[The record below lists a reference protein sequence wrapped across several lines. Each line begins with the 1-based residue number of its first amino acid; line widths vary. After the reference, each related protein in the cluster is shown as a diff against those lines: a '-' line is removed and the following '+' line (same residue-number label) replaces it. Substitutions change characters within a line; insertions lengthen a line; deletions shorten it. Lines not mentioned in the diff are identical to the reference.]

1 MMNHLLILFVYL
13 ILYDKVVL
21 NFFHRKHLVKHQVQ
35 EESDEDKE
43 TTFDRILRSKTYD
56 NRFFSRMYC

>member
-21 NFFHRKHLVKHQVQ
+21 NFFHHKHLVKHQVQ
-35 EESDEDKE
+35 EESDEDKKRHLIE
-43 TTFDRILRSKTYD
+43 F
-56 NRFFSRMYC
+56 